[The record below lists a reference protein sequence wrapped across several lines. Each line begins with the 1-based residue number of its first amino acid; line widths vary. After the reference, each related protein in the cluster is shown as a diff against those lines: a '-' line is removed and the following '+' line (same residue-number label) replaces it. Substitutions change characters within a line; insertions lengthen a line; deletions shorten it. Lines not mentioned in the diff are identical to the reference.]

1 MQCIYY
7 IEKCSLIYC
16 VLGERKVE
24 AVLNGVCELHLGG
37 IDNPQRGQNS
47 EVGDCFILHYFMDLY
62 GVAHHLTSPIVAGNI
77 PWSIES
83 KFISNHFNPEVL
95 RHARCYVWGRRLF
108 ISRSTLSKR
117 IPSIHKSSETWG
129 QGINLLYTE
138 QKLKGVTTQAQSKGM
153 FGGTAWLIQKR
164 PGNGWNLALIFQ
176 YKSTIGS
183 MKLLHPSTTWLR
195 NRLARM
201 V

>member
-1 MQCIYY
+1 MYIAWKTKLQWRYYFYNVRKMQCIYY

-77 PWSIES
+77 P
-83 KFISNHFNPEVL
+83 
-95 RHARCYVWGRRLF
+95 
-108 ISRSTLSKR
+108 
-117 IPSIHKSSETWG
+117 
-129 QGINLLYTE
+129 
-138 QKLKGVTTQAQSKGM
+138 
-153 FGGTAWLIQKR
+153 
-164 PGNGWNLALIFQ
+164 
-176 YKSTIGS
+176 
-183 MKLLHPSTTWLR
+183 
-195 NRLARM
+195 
-201 V
+201 